1 MGRLINNF
9 RPYARILLV
18 IWVILIIILAVLP
31 NIPTPRFG
39 GRPIP
44 IRLDYPV
51 HFLEHTLLAFLA
63 IISFVYN
70 RRQLKRILIALAT
83 LVLFAVF
90 AEMLQLLIPA
100 RDFEFR
106 DLFLN
111 IAGIITGTTIALA
124 AISEQRHS

>member
-1 MGRLINNF
+1 M
-9 RPYARILLV
+9 

-31 NIPTPRFG
+31 NIPTPRFA

-70 RRQLKRILIALAT
+70 RRQLQRILITLAT

-90 AEMLQLLIPA
+90 AEMLQLIIPA

-106 DLFLN
+106 DMLLN

-124 AISEQRHS
+124 AVSDHRHS